1 MGGMRA
7 SRVKLAILDDY
18 QRQALKMAD
27 WGVLKGVEVKVF
39 DAPFASV
46 EEAGRQLA
54 PFDILCL
61 MRERMAFPRQL
72 VEKLPNLKFVSLTG
86 RRAGSLDAKALAE
99 RGIPI
104 SHTGAGNGTAS
115 TVELAWGLILAAARN
130 LAKAERNMRSGKW
143 HDDLPAGISLGGK
156 RLGLLGAGGIGAKV
170 GAVGKAFGM
179 EVVAWSQ
186 NLTEEKA
193 AAAGVRY
200 LPKDELLSSADVI
213 TIHMV
218 LSDRTRNLLGRK
230 ELEKIKPGGI
240 LVNTSRGPIVD
251 EAALL
256 EWLRG
261 GKGHAALDV
270 YDREPL
276 PADHPLRKLPNVTLS
291 PHLGYVNEENY
302 RTFYRDTVENVAA
315 WLAGKPIRILQP

>member
-1 MGGMRA
+1 M
-7 SRVKLAILDDY
+7 KLAVLDDY
-18 QRQALKMAD
+18 QQLALKSAD
-27 WGVLKGVEVKVF
+27 WGVLQGVEVKVF
-39 DAPFASV
+39 DAPFASLDDAARKL
-46 EEAGRQLA
+46 E

-61 MRERMAFPRQL
+61 MRERMPFPREL
-72 VEKLPNLKFVSLTG
+72 VEKLPKLRFVSLTG
-86 RRAGSLDAKALAE
+86 RRAGSLDSKALAE
-99 RGIPI
+99 RGIPV

-143 HDDLPAGISLGGK
+143 HQGLPAGMALAGK
-156 RLGLLGAGGIGAKV
+156 RLGLIGAGGIGAKV

-179 EVVAWSQ
+179 DVVGWSQ
-186 NLTEEKA
+186 NLTPEKA
-193 AAAGVRY
+193 EAAGVRY
-200 LPKDELLSSADVI
+200 VAKDELLSTADVI

-218 LSDRTRNLLGRK
+218 LSDRTRNLLGK
-230 ELEKIKPGGI
+230 KDLERLKPGAI

-256 EWLRG
+256 EWLKTG
-261 GKGHAALDV
+261 AGHAALDV

-276 PADHPLRKLPNVTLS
+276 PADHALRKLENVTLS

-315 WLAGKPIRILQP
+315 WIAGKPIRILQP

>member
-1 MGGMRA
+1 MR
-7 SRVKLAILDDY
+7 LAVLDDY
-18 QRQALKMAD
+18 QRVALQSAE
-27 WGVLKGVEVKVF
+27 WSSLVGVEVKVF
-39 DAPFASV
+39 HEPFASLDD
-46 EEAGRQLA
+46 AARNLA

-72 VEKLPNLKFVSLTG
+72 VERLPNLKFVCLTG
-86 RRAGSLDAKALAE
+86 RRAGSLDSKALAE
-99 RGIPI
+99 RGIPV

-115 TVELAWGLILAAARN
+115 TVELTWGLILAAARN

-143 HDDLPAGISLGGK
+143 HQEVPAGMALGGK
-156 RLGLLGAGGIGAKV
+156 RLGLIGAGGIGAKV

-186 NLTEEKA
+186 NLTPEKA
-193 AAAGVRY
+193 AAAGVRCMA
-200 LPKDELLSSADVI
+200 KDELLSTSDVI

-218 LSDRTRNLLGRK
+218 LSERTKNLLGRK
-230 ELEKIKPGGI
+230 DLEKIKPGGI

-256 EWLRG
+256 AWLKSG
-261 GKGHAALDV
+261 AGHAALDV
-270 YDREPL
+270 FEREPL
-276 PADHPLRKLPNVTLS
+276 PADHPLRRLENVTLS

-302 RTFYRDTVENVAA
+302 RTFHRDTVENVAA

>member
-1 MGGMRA
+1 M
-7 SRVKLAILDDY
+7 KLAILDDY
-18 QRQALKMAD
+18 QRVALKTAE
-27 WGVLKGVEVKVF
+27 WSNLAGVEVKVF
-39 DAPFASV
+39 DAPFASLDD
-46 EEAGRQLA
+46 AARNLA
-54 PFDILCL
+54 PFDVLCL

-72 VEKLPNLKFVSLTG
+72 VERLPNLKFVSLTG
-86 RRAGSLDAKALAE
+86 RRAGSLDSKALAE
-99 RGIPI
+99 RGIPV

-115 TVELAWGLILAAARN
+115 TVELTWGLILAAARS

-143 HDDLPAGISLGGK
+143 HQDLPAGMALGGK
-156 RLGLLGAGGIGAKV
+156 RLGLIGAGGIGAKV

-179 EVVAWSQ
+179 EVVGWSQ
-186 NLTEEKA
+186 NLTPEKA

-200 LPKDELLSSADVI
+200 LDKDELLSSSDVI

-218 LSDRTRNLLGRK
+218 LSDRTRHLISQNDFQRMKKGS
-230 ELEKIKPGGI
+230 I

-256 EWLRG
+256 AWLKD

-270 YDREPL
+270 YEREPL
-276 PADHPLRKLPNVTLS
+276 PADHPLRKLENVTLS

>member
-1 MGGMRA
+1 M
-7 SRVKLAILDDY
+7 KLAVLDDY
-18 QRQALKMAD
+18 QRLALKSAD
-27 WGVLKGVEVKVF
+27 WSGLKGVEVKVF
-39 DAPFASV
+39 DAPFASP
-46 EEAGRQLA
+46 EDAARHLA

-72 VEKLPNLKFVSLTG
+72 VERLPNLKFVSLTG
-86 RRAGSLDAKALAE
+86 RRAGSLDSKALGE
-99 RGIPI
+99 RGIPV

-130 LAKAERNMRSGKW
+130 LSRAERNMRSGKW
-143 HDDLPAGISLGGK
+143 HQDLPAGMALAGR
-156 RLGLLGAGGIGAKV
+156 RLGLIGAGGIGAKV

-179 EVVAWSQ
+179 DVVGWSQ
-186 NLTEEKA
+186 NLTPEKA

-200 LPKDELLSSADVI
+200 VAKDELLATSDVI
-213 TIHMV
+213 AIHMV
-218 LSDRTRNLLGRK
+218 LSDRTKNLLGRGD
-230 ELEKIKPGGI
+230 LEKIKPGGI

-256 EWLRG
+256 AWLQSG
-261 GKGHAALDV
+261 AGHAALDV

-276 PADHPLRKLPNVTLS
+276 PADHPLRKLENVTLS

-315 WLAGKPIRILQP
+315 WMAGKPIRILQP